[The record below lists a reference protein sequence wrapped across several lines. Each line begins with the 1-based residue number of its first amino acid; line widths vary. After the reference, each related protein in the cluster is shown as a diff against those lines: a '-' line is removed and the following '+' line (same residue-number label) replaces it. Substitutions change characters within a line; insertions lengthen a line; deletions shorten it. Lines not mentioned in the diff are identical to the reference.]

1 MIDKTK
7 STQVPGSGGK
17 TLTAATLGFM
27 TAATI
32 VTSLRGLP
40 MMAQEELTMF
50 FYIGFATFLF
60 LIPAGLVAAELG
72 SAFAD
77 RTGGVYTWVGEAF
90 SPKWGFVSIWLQ
102 WIQNVVWYPTGLSFA
117 AAAVA
122 YAIGLPKMAESNT
135 FVGIFCITIYWCATL
150 VALSGTDTLAKVT
163 KMGFLLGTVVP
174 GVILVA
180 LAIWWAASG
189 NTIGWEAATDR
200 AVTMTEQDG
209 HHHPRWFPLVTG
221 LGSLAFLGGIL
232 LNFAGVEAQGTHAAE
247 MRNPKR
253 DYPLAIFLAAL
264 LSFTI
269 FTLGALAV
277 AAILPYSDI
286 NLQSGVFVTFERAFD
301 KLMGISWPVKILSL
315 LVCYGAIGGALAWL
329 AGPSRGLLATAQ
341 DGMLP
346 PWLQR
351 TNAKGMQR
359 NILIVQGLIVTMIS
373 SIYFVIKDVS
383 TAFFLISAMTITL
396 YIIMYLLLYAAAIRL
411 RSTQP
416 DLPRSFQIPGG
427 KLGLW
432 LVAGSG
438 FLAVAFAL
446 VVSFFPPD
454 QLPVGSPSL
463 YTMLVAGGAI
473 VFTAIPL
480 LIYFFRKPAWREGGE
495 NSHRTFQNIDD

>member
-1 MIDKTK
+1 MTDKAQAAK
-7 STQVPGSGGK
+7 VSGPGTK

-27 TAATI
+27 TAATV

-72 SAFAD
+72 GAFAD
-77 RTGGVYTWVGEAF
+77 RTGGVYTWMGEAF

-117 AAAVA
+117 AAAIA
-122 YAIGLPKMAESNT
+122 YAIGLPNLAENNT
-135 FVGIFCITIYWCATL
+135 FVGLFCIILYWVATL
-150 VALSGTDTLAKVT
+150 VALSGTDFLAKVT
-163 KMGFLLGTVVP
+163 KMGFLLGTLVP
-174 GVILVA
+174 GVILML
-180 LAIWWAASG
+180 LAVWWAMDG
-189 NTIGWEAATDR
+189 NAIGWETTTDP
-200 AVTMTEQDG
+200 AVTVTETG
-209 HHHPRWFPLVTG
+209 GKHHPRWFPHVAG

-253 DYPLAIFLAAL
+253 DYPLAILLAAL
-264 LSFTI
+264 LSFAI
-269 FTLGALAV
+269 FTLGALAL

-286 NLQSGVFVTFERAFD
+286 TLQSGLFVTFERAFE
-301 KLMGISWPVKILSL
+301 KLMGVGWPVNILSI
-315 LVCYGAIGGALAWL
+315 LVCYGAVGGALAWL

-359 NILIVQGLIVTMIS
+359 NILLVQGLIVTLIS

-383 TAFFLISAMTITL
+383 TAFFLISAMTVTL
-396 YIIMYLLLYAAAIRL
+396 YIIMYLLLYAAVIRL

-416 DLPRSFQIPGG
+416 DLPRSFSIPGG
-427 KLGLW
+427 KTGLW
-432 LVAGSG
+432 LVAGIG
-438 FLAVAFAL
+438 FLAVAFAF

-454 QLPVGSPSL
+454 QLPVGSPAM
-463 YTMLVAGGAI
+463 YVVLVAGGAV
-473 VFTAIPL
+473 VFTALPL
-480 LIYFFRKPAWREGGE
+480 LIYALRKPGWKAGGE
-495 NSHRTFQNIDD
+495 HGHKSFHKEG